1 MAFKSEGSAYV
12 GAETVLPFKQ
22 CLAWYLQNNAALDE
36 DDRALLKRW
45 LHDDRASEA
54 WSAIQAHSEK
64 HVGPIGVDAPIYFIV
79 FILEVK
85 NAAEYESAALSIWS
99 WSPAAP
105 LLSRWFGQTVGS
117 WVSGCG

>member
-54 WSAIQAHSEK
+54 WSAIQAHSEETRRPDRCGRADLFYCF
-64 HVGPIGVDAPIYFIV
+64 HPRS
-79 FILEVK
+79 E
-85 NAAEYESAALSIWS
+85 EC
-99 WSPAAP
+99 
-105 LLSRWFGQTVGS
+105 SRI
-117 WVSGCG
+117 